1 MQLPFTRE
9 HFFDLF
15 AAYNEALWPGAAAL
29 WIASVVCV
37 CKLIARRQGGRWIGA
52 LLAWHWAWSALAYH
66 VAFFTRIN
74 AAAWIFGALFLVQA
88 ALFFRMG
95 VLQQHLSF
103 RPWRTRWAPV
113 AWALILYSLVYPAIN
128 AVSHGTLFRI
138 PTFGVPCPT
147 TIFTAGV
154 LLLAT
159 PRSWS
164 LSTVPV
170 IWSAIGGSAAFLLGV
185 HADLALPVAGGALAI
200 YSTSVTTPERRRFGR
215 SFPIARAA
223 GIWLLL
229 IAVESVHGVVR
240 RLVLE
245 PQIGDLA
252 ARQLSVFTGA
262 VIIVL
267 LLWLTLPWLGP
278 QSDRRWW
285 ELGLLWL
292 TLTLAFE
299 ITLGRAA
306 GMSWDRIA
314 SDFDPRRG
322 GFLAL
327 GMIVILVAPRVLAD
341 RRGLRSGRGTRWLER
356 GNEVLE

>member
-1 MQLPFTRE
+1 
-9 HFFDLF
+9 
-15 AAYNEALWPGAAAL
+15 
-29 WIASVVCV
+29 V
-37 CKLIARRQGGRWIGA
+37 
-52 LLAWHWAWSALAYH
+52 
-66 VAFFTRIN
+66 
-74 AAAWIFGALFLVQA
+74 
-88 ALFFRMG
+88 
-95 VLQQHLSF
+95 
-103 RPWRTRWAPV
+103 
-113 AWALILYSLVYPAIN
+113 YSLVYPAIN
-128 AVSHGTLFRI
+128 AVSHSTLLRI

-154 LLLAT
+154 LMLAM

-185 HADLALPVAGGALAI
+185 HADLALPVSGVALAI
-200 YSTSVTTPERRRFGR
+200 HSTSVTRPERRRFGR
-215 SFPIARAA
+215 PFPTARAV

-229 IAVESVHGVVR
+229 VAVESVHGVLR

-262 VIIVL
+262 VIIVFV
-267 LLWLTLPWLGP
+267 LWLTLPWLGP

-322 GFLAL
+322 GILAL

-341 RRGLRSGRGTRWLER
+341 RRGLRSGSGIPHER
-356 GNEVLE
+356 NEVFTREWRRNLRS